1 MAMRPAKQTPNWA
14 TIVVSSVEGSLI
26 YGTLESIPTYIAL
39 FAYIVIQNT
48 DVRTQSRSAINSS
61 RFMNRYLDSI
71 RNDGLR
77 GQRLI
82 IHQAQ
87 SQA

>member
-1 MAMRPAKQTPNWA
+1 MAMRPAKQTLSWA

-48 DVRTQSRSAINSS
+48 DVRTQSRLAIDSS
-61 RFMNRYLDSI
+61 RFTNRYLDSI

-87 SQA
+87 RQA